1 MSQRLLV
8 IKPGPMRMAA
18 ALALAGFSDAVL
30 LPPVTDACRV
40 TWSKPTEL
48 QVALAL
54 CGGESSDDATA
65 YHVNTDGSTDFGE
78 LEINDK
84 AHAAAFTPQT
94 DPAGFN
100 WMDWLDNA
108 AEAYQIYVAAGR
120 KWTPWNAYTGGGYKS
135 ERYQGHSWLDWAA
148 FGIGQMQTAVA
159 ALIKGGKTHDAALA
173 YIASIDLDPLV
184 YWK

>member
-8 IKPGPMRMAA
+8 IKPGPVRMAA
-18 ALALAGFSDAVL
+18 ALKLAGFSETVI
-30 LPPVTDACRV
+30 LPAVTDACGV
-40 TWSKPTEL
+40 TWRPSEL

-84 AHAAAFTPQT
+84 AHATAFTPQT
-94 DPAGFN
+94 DPAGWM
-100 WMDWLDNA
+100 WMDWIDNA
-108 AEAYQIYVAAGR
+108 AEAFQIYVAAGR
-120 KWTPWNAYTGGGYKS
+120 KWTPWNAYTGGGYKAD
-135 ERYQGHSWLDWAA
+135 RYEDHSWLDWAA
-148 FGIGQMQTAVA
+148 FGITQMQASLA
-159 ALIKGGKTHDAALA
+159 ALVKAGKTEQAALA

-184 YWK
+184 YWQQ